1 MMDPMPQKESI
12 KTLRILYP
20 IFKEEVY
27 RRRAA
32 MTRISRR
39 GSLLFVT
46 LSILILFNPERL
58 LFSPSLKSL
67 VIIGIGLATA
77 LLVTQII
84 QEKRRHEK
92 AKQQLITLEK
102 SLGFF
107 ESGSYLP
114 DKTLYPLEW
123 QEGPGR
129 DTGMVLSLVGLVGT
143 GTILSLIVLIL

>member
-1 MMDPMPQKESI
+1 MPQKESI
-12 KTLRILYP
+12 KTLHILYP

-32 MTRISRR
+32 MARISRR
-39 GSLLFVT
+39 GSLLFVS

-92 AKQQLITLEK
+92 AKRQLITLEK
-102 SLGFF
+102 GLGLF
-107 ESGSYLP
+107 ESGRYLP
-114 DKTLYPLEW
+114 EETLYPVEW
-123 QEGPGR
+123 QESPGR
-129 DTGMVLSLVGLVGT
+129 DAGMILSLVGVIGT
-143 GTILSLIVLIL
+143 GIVLSLIVLIL

>member
-1 MMDPMPQKESI
+1 MEPMSQEESS

-32 MTRISRR
+32 MARIARR

-46 LSILILFNPERL
+46 LSILMLFTPERL

-67 VIIGIGLATA
+67 VVIGIGLALA

-84 QEKRRHEK
+84 QEKRRHKK
-92 AKQQLITLEK
+92 AKRQLITLEK
-102 SLGFF
+102 GLRFF
-107 ESGSYLP
+107 ESGCYLP
-114 DKTLYPLEW
+114 DKTLYPVEW
-123 QEGPGR
+123 EEGPGG
-129 DTGMVLSLVGLVGT
+129 DAGMVLSLVGLIGT
-143 GTILSLIVLIL
+143 GIILGLIVLIL